1 MNELSFKR
9 IVGAWRVLT
18 KNPQSVQDLKRE
30 IPSLNDPSQ
39 IKIRNNTQRG
49 EPSLH
54 LEFIDISMAIDDANE
69 QGYVKRM
76 IQNWLKGM
84 SDGVQ
89 VINTGDP
96 DSFSVK
102 VSRTGRF
109 AEAAIPILRRDSKN
123 RIKRVFKCVGGRKDG
138 KKVSDMNQCLQVP
151 DFYKKARLSVTKRA
165 KHGQTSKS
173 KKSTKLTNI
182 VAKKAK
188 RRNALIKKS
197 RGF

>member
-1 MNELSFKR
+1 MRELSFKS
-9 IVGAWRVLT
+9 IAKAWRIMT
-18 KNPQSVQDLKRE
+18 ANPQTVQDLKRE

-49 EPSLH
+49 DQSLH
-54 LEFIDISMAIDDANE
+54 LEFIDILAAIENASE

-76 IQNWLKGM
+76 IQNWLKAM
-84 SDGVQ
+84 SDTVQ

-96 DSFSVK
+96 NSFSVK
-102 VSRTGRF
+102 ISRIGRF
-109 AEAAIPILRRDSKN
+109 TEAAIPILRRDSKN
-123 RIKRVFKCVGGRKDG
+123 RIKRVYKCVGGRKNG
-138 KKVSDMNQCLQVP
+138 KKVADMDQCLQVP

-188 RRNALIKKS
+188 RRNAMLKKS